1 MGDLRDTLLRVG
13 AYLVGL
19 VFYAT
24 TLDALGF
31 IVSTIVVVLFI
42 LRFAEGYAWRTTL
55 VLAIGTAAVCH
66 VLFVRWLGAILPTGF
81 LWDRFLF

>member
-1 MGDLRDTLLRVG
+1 MRVG

-42 LRFAEGYAWRTTL
+42 LRFAEGYSWRTTL
-55 VLAIGTAAVCH
+55 VLAIGTAATCQ

-81 LWDRFLF
+81 LWDRFLL